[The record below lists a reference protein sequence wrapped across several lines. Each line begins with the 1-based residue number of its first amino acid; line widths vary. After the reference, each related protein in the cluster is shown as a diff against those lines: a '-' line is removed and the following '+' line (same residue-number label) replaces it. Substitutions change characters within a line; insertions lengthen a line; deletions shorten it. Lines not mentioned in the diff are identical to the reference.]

1 MWQYI
6 RLTFLILFSFSVGQ
20 GLHWLKDGFNPRH
33 LTGLDVPVEEE
44 WPEEVQLVLQQPF
57 SYLGRGTQCF
67 AFVSQDGRYVL
78 KFPRM
83 DIYKTPLWVRAIGS
97 ASYRKALEEENGRR
111 KAFVLNSFALA
122 AFELK
127 ESTGLI
133 ASHVGKSSS
142 KEKITLIDRMGRKTQ
157 LRIGETPFALQYKQP
172 TLKMLLPVAIAEG
185 RMDEAQKILDAWI
198 QVALERSRKGILNKD
213 GAFLRNCG
221 FDGVHA
227 YEIDLGSF
235 YRSSELSLEQAN
247 KRAFREAA
255 GGVQRWL
262 RKRDLTMLKWFNEQ
276 LEALPEMH

>member
-1 MWQYI
+1 MWQCI
-6 RLTFLILFSFSVGQ
+6 RLTFLILISFGIGQ

-33 LTGLDVPVEEE
+33 LNGLDVVVEEE
-44 WPEEVQLVLQQPF
+44 WSDEVREALKQSF

-67 AFVSQDGRYVL
+67 AFASQDGRYVL

-83 DIYKTPLWVRAIGS
+83 DIYKTPLWVRAI
-97 ASYRKALEEENGRR
+97 APATYRKALEGENQRR
-111 KAFVLNSFALA
+111 KEFVLRSFDLA
-122 AFELK
+122 AQELK

-133 ASHVGKSSS
+133 ASHIGKSTS
-142 KEKITLIDRMGRKTQ
+142 KEKLLLMDRMGRKTFLCLGQ
-157 LRIGETPFALQYKQP
+157 IPFVLQYKQP
-172 TLKMLLPVAIAEG
+172 TLKKLLPVAISQG
-185 RMDEAQKILDAWI
+185 RVDEAQKILDAWI

-255 GGVQRWL
+255 GGVQRWVG
-262 RKRDLTMLKWFNEQ
+262 KRDKTLLKWFNEQ